1 MHRQCCM
8 GAARNFRCN
17 QHTSQLG
24 TLYVSC
30 ASRRSGNR
38 QAPMRIPYTAVC
50 TRRRRLTTQS
60 ESQTSCTLPLVL
72 HQPMHT
78 VRQQPARK
86 LQQLATDVH
95 TVAGG
100 SLHNIAP
107 RRSDGSRTHSLPDR
121 TTAVRT
127 IRAYRRTS
135 LCNSRAHSFAQ
146 LPQHLT
152 RTSSSACTRTASSS
166 LHTMHRNSAHQC
178 HNDSVVL

>member
-1 MHRQCCM
+1 MQILVASRNRQP
-8 GAARNFRCN
+8 
-17 QHTSQLG
+17 
-24 TLYVSC
+24 C
-30 ASRRSGNR
+30 ASDARPCAALRARRCR
-38 QAPMRIPYTAVC
+38 QTA
-50 TRRRRLTTQS
+50 QF

-95 TVAGG
+95 TDAGDPRTTQRRFART
-100 SLHNIAP
+100 IAECIYRP
-107 RRSDGSRTHSLPDR
+107 NQ

-135 LCNSRAHSFAQ
+135 LCNRRAHSFAQ

-152 RTSSSACTRTASSS
+152 RTSNSGCTRSASLW
-166 LHTMHRNSAHQC
+166 LHTMPRTSAPRVAQLRGRFSEIE
-178 HNDSVVL
+178 DSNRV